1 MCKDLSWEEY
11 KKTLRSFSDAIDAD
25 FKTAFR
31 GMLDEIGE
39 QIPALVD
46 AGLNLKNRSFPVRK
60 LILAGDDVCFV
71 TEGRIGREA
80 ARTLY

>member
-1 MCKDLSWEEY
+1 
-11 KKTLRSFSDAIDAD
+11 
-25 FKTAFR
+25 
-31 GMLDEIGE
+31 MLDEIGE

-71 TEGRIGREA
+71 TEGRIGLGGS
-80 ARTLY
+80 TYLY